1 MARLLAILQ
10 GGGWMIIPILVTSII
25 TVALI
30 LDVAWTLGRAAR
42 RFEAFDSDPVLPRVK
57 PKGKWDPFKAVL
69 ELLLQHEAPLAPAT
83 AQDAIKRSLGP
94 VERKTTWIQTI
105 AAIAPLLGLLGTV
118 SGMIHNFDLVA
129 TTRPTNPL
137 AQLSA
142 GISEALVSTAA
153 SLVVA
158 LVAAG
163 GHQMLI
169 NMIDAASERWEWTL
183 ARSRRPAN
191 EPRTPEEATIGS

>member
-1 MARLLAILQ
+1 M
-10 GGGWMIIPILVTSII
+10 
-25 TVALI
+25 
-30 LDVAWTLGRAAR
+30 
-42 RFEAFDSDPVLPRVK
+42 PRVK

-69 ELLLQHEAPLAPAT
+69 DLLTQQEAPLTPALI
-83 AQDAIKRSLGP
+83 QDAIRRSLGQ

-158 LVAAG
+158 LIAAG

-169 NMIDAASERWEWTL
+169 NMIDAASERWEWSL
-183 ARSRRPAN
+183 SRASRPGK
-191 EPRTPEEATIGS
+191 EPRTPEEASIGS